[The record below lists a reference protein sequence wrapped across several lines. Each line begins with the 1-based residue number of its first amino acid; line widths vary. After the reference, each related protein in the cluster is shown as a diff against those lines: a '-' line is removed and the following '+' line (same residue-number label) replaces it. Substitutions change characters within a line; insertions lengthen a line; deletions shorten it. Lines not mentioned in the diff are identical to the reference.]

1 MKNQPMQVI
10 RVLVLLSLMLILSLF
25 ILSGCSQTTQDKDLT
40 GVMWQIEKNGTTM
53 YLLGSIH
60 FTKDSMYPLNEKIIE
75 SFNSSDETYYEI
87 DFNKKLSNEE
97 WLEINENAMFDQSNS
112 INELLNIEEYNLLD
126 DSFKGVDIDITTLH
140 KYKPMYLFMLYSSQL
155 LTQNFSSDLPVD
167 VFLYNSAVEQNKGI
181 NELEGIKLQYD
192 ILYNLSLDL
201 QIELLMDS
209 LNSEEFIE
217 QANKQLD
224 DWNKGDFDQ
233 LESDFKKFKI
243 DNEIL
248 DKEYKEKMLYKRN
261 EDIVAKLVEI
271 LNSNDEKTHFV
282 TIGIGHMMGDK
293 NVIEILKELGYQVNQ
308 F

>member
-1 MKNQPMQVI
+1 MRNQHKQVVRMK
-10 RVLVLLSLMLILSLF
+10 VLLSLMLILLLF
-25 ILSGCSQTTQDKDLT
+25 ILSGCSQTNQDKDLT
-40 GVMWQIEKNGTTM
+40 GVMWRIEKNGTTM

-60 FTKDSMYPLNEKIIE
+60 FTKDTMYPLNDKIIE
-75 SFNSSDETYYEI
+75 AFSSSDETYYEI
-87 DFNKKLSNEE
+87 DFNKKISNEE
-97 WLEINENAMFDQSNS
+97 WLEINENAMLDQSYS
-112 INELLNIEEYNLLD
+112 INELLSIEDYNLLD
-126 DSFKGVDIDITTLH
+126 ESFKGVGIDITSLH

-167 VFLYNSAVEQNKGI
+167 VFLYNTAVEENKGI
-181 NELEGIKLQYD
+181 NELEGIRLQYD

-224 DWNKGDFDQ
+224 DWSKGDFDQ
-233 LESDFKKFKI
+233 LESDFGKFKI

-261 EDIVAKLVEI
+261 ENIVAKLVEI
-271 LNSNDEKTHFV
+271 LDSNDEKTHFV

-293 NVIEILKELGYQVNQ
+293 NVIELLKELGYQVNQ